1 MDFLKAEIAAKR
13 KPADALDSR
22 PQKYMRK
29 GDIERLKREQKAQ
42 EEEAKRQA
50 AKEEQE
56 RKQKEV
62 RYYLVLAVDLFFT
75 FGS

>member
-13 KPADALDSR
+13 KPADGLDSR

-62 RYYLVLAVDLFFT
+62 CCSIFT
-75 FGS
+75 